1 MRPNEEVMAGW
12 SDSAPFWEKHR
23 EVVRQMFA
31 PVTRALVED
40 GLIGGGQT
48 VLDIATGP
56 GEPALSVTDLVGR
69 EGRVVGVDPVPEMVA
84 AARRAAE
91 RLGLRNAEF
100 EVAFPDDLPF
110 PDDAFDAVIS
120 RFGVMFFPSPVEGVR
135 EMMRVLK
142 PGRKLALAVWSLPA
156 NNPFF
161 YSLSKVIERYAGPPR
176 PPEPDALEPFRFAR
190 PGKLRD
196 ILLEAGAMDVSERL
210 MPFAIEAP
218 ISPEAF
224 WTVRSDMSDTF
235 RAKIATFSEE
245 QLAAVKRDGVE
256 AFREYSTD
264 RGMSFPAEV
273 LIVTGT
279 KGASAA

>member
-1 MRPNEEVMAGW
+1 MQPSEEVMKGW
-12 SDSAPFWEKHR
+12 SESAPFWEKHR

-31 PVTRALVED
+31 PITRALVED
-40 GLIGGGQT
+40 GLIGGGHA

-56 GEPALSVTDLVGR
+56 GEPALSVADVVGR

-84 AARRAAE
+84 AARRASE
-91 RLGLRNAEF
+91 WIGVRNAGF
-100 EVAFPDDLPF
+100 EVAFPDHLPF

-120 RFGVMFFPSPVEGVR
+120 RFGVMFFSSPVDGVR
-135 EMMRVLK
+135 EMLRVLK
-142 PGRKLALAVWSLPA
+142 PQRKLAMAVWSFPK

-161 YSLSKVIERYAGPPR
+161 YSLSRVVERYAGPP
-176 PPEPDALEPFRFAR
+176 PPPDPDALEPFRFAM

-196 ILLEAGAMDVSERL
+196 VLLEAGAMAVSEQL
-210 MPFAIEAP
+210 LPFAIEAP
-218 ISPEAF
+218 ISAEAF
-224 WTVRSDMSDTF
+224 WTVRSELSDTL
-235 RAKIATFSEE
+235 RAKIATFSDE
-245 QLAAVKRDGVE
+245 QLTAVKREAVE

-279 KGASAA
+279 KGGSA